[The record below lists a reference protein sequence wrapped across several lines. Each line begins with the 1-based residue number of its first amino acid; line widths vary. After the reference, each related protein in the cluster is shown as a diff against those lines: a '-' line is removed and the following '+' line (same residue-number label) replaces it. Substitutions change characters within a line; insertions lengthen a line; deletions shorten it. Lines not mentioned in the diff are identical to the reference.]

1 MSFRDVVKKSI
12 LFGLGAAVLTKEEI
26 EDFVKDLQK
35 DKDLTPE
42 EGKKVVR
49 EVIAEAEKRLKKPN
63 AAFKKNVEGSVK
75 DIMKTIGVV
84 THKDLEILK
93 KELETL
99 KKEFGVKTAKPKTAA
114 KKTAKKA

>member
-42 EGKKVVR
+42 EGKKVVK

-63 AAFKKNVEGSVK
+63 EAFKKSVESTVK
-75 DIMKTIGVV
+75 DVMKGLGVA
-84 THKDLEILK
+84 TKKDLDALK
-93 KELETL
+93 KEL
-99 KKEFGVKTAKPKTAA
+99 GAKAGKA
-114 KKTAKKA
+114 KKK